1 MAEIDEKAE
10 RRASLVNASVCKGKL
25 LLLWVAALILLISAV
40 CVYFRHGNLMYDYS
54 KGGKTIAF
62 IDIFSSQT
70 GYYMKTFI
78 PLLLPI
84 VLIATVIFITV
95 ITKTFNAKLDL
106 YVLITV
112 TVLLTLTLVIAC
124 VCNVRLKS
132 DSSAYRDGYIDGYI
146 WVKGNKSYYSE
157 FRFEP
162 GMLAALILYLSSGT
176 AFLIFLISVL
186 SGLNEDT
193 PEEKLF
199 FAGRVPSEF
208 NQR

>member
-10 RRASLVNASVCKGKL
+10 RRANLVNASVCKGKL
-25 LLLWVAALILLISAV
+25 LPLWVTALILLVAAV
-40 CVYFRHGNLMYDYS
+40 CVYFKHGNLMYDYS

-62 IDIFSSQT
+62 IDIYSSQT

-95 ITKTFNAKLDL
+95 ITKTINAKLDL

-112 TVLLTLTLVIAC
+112 TILLTLTLVIVC
-124 VCNVRLKS
+124 VCNVQLKT
-132 DSSAYRDGYIDGYI
+132 DSSSSIYNNYQYM
-146 WVKGNKSYYSE
+146 WVKGNKTACTD

-186 SGLNEDT
+186 SGFNEDT

>member
-1 MAEIDEKAE
+1 MAEIDERAE

-112 TVLLTLTLVIAC
+112 TVLLTLTLVIVC

-132 DSSAYRDGYIDGYI
+132 DSSAYGNGYI
-146 WVKGNKSYYSE
+146 WVKGDKSYYSE

-176 AFLIFLISVL
+176 AFLIFLVSVL

-199 FAGRVPSEF
+199 FAGRLPSEF
-208 NQR
+208 NK

>member
-1 MAEIDEKAE
+1 MAEIDERAE

-40 CVYFRHGNLMYDYS
+40 CVYFRHGNLAYDYG
-54 KGGKTIAF
+54 KVGGKTIAF
-62 IDIFSSQT
+62 IDIYSSQT

-112 TVLLTLTLVIAC
+112 TILLTLTLVIVC

-132 DSSAYRDGYIDGYI
+132 DSSAYGNGYI
-146 WVKGNKSYYSE
+146 WVKGDKSYYSE

-176 AFLIFLISVL
+176 AFLIFLVSVL

>member
-1 MAEIDEKAE
+1 MAEIDERAE

-112 TVLLTLTLVIAC
+112 TILLTLTLVIVC

-132 DSSAYRDGYIDGYI
+132 DSSAYRDGYRDGYI

-176 AFLIFLISVL
+176 AFLIFLVSVL

>member
-1 MAEIDEKAE
+1 MAEIDERAE

-40 CVYFRHGNLMYDYS
+40 CVYFRHGNLAYDYG
-54 KGGKTIAF
+54 KVGGKTIAF

-106 YVLITV
+106 YILITV
-112 TVLLTLTLVIAC
+112 TVLLTLTLVIVC
-124 VCNVRLKS
+124 VCNVQIKA
-132 DSSAYRDGYIDGYI
+132 DSSASIYNNDGYI

-176 AFLIFLISVL
+176 AFLIFLVSVL

-199 FAGRVPSEF
+199 FAGRLPSEF
-208 NQR
+208 NK

>member
-1 MAEIDEKAE
+1 MAEIDERAE

-112 TVLLTLTLVIAC
+112 TVLLTLTLVIVC

-132 DSSAYRDGYIDGYI
+132 DSSAYRDGYI

>member
-176 AFLIFLISVL
+176 AFLIFLVSVL

-199 FAGRVPSEF
+199 FAGRLPSEF
-208 NQR
+208 NK

>member
-176 AFLIFLISVL
+176 AFLIFLVSVL

>member
-1 MAEIDEKAE
+1 MAEIDERAE

-112 TVLLTLTLVIAC
+112 TVLLTLTLVIVC

-132 DSSAYRDGYIDGYI
+132 DSSAYGNGYI
-146 WVKGNKSYYSE
+146 WVKGDKSYYSE

-199 FAGRVPSEF
+199 FAGRLPSEF
-208 NQR
+208 NK

>member
-1 MAEIDEKAE
+1 MKE
-10 RRASLVNASVCKGKL
+10 RREGQVVCKGKL

-112 TVLLTLTLVIAC
+112 TILLTLTLVIVC

-132 DSSAYRDGYIDGYI
+132 DSSAYGNGYI
-146 WVKGNKSYYSE
+146 WVKGDKSYYSE

>member
-132 DSSAYRDGYIDGYI
+132 DSSAYGNGYI
-146 WVKGNKSYYSE
+146 WVKGDKSYYSE

-176 AFLIFLISVL
+176 AFLIFLVSVL

>member
-1 MAEIDEKAE
+1 MAEIDERAE

-40 CVYFRHGNLMYDYS
+40 CVYFRHGNLAYDYG
-54 KGGKTIAF
+54 KVGGKTIAF
-62 IDIFSSQT
+62 IDIYSSQT

-112 TVLLTLTLVIAC
+112 TILLTLTLVIVC

-132 DSSAYRDGYIDGYI
+132 DSSAYGNGYI
-146 WVKGNKSYYSE
+146 WVKGDKSYYSE

-199 FAGRVPSEF
+199 FAGRLPSEF
-208 NQR
+208 NK

>member
-70 GYYMKTFI
+70 GYYIKTFI

-84 VLIATVIFITV
+84 VLIATVIFVTV

-132 DSSAYRDGYIDGYI
+132 DSSAYRDGYI
-146 WVKGNKSYYSE
+146 WVEGNKSYYSE

-176 AFLIFLISVL
+176 AFLIFLVSVL
-186 SGLNEDT
+186 LGLNEDT
-193 PEEKLF
+193 SEEKLF
-199 FAGRVPSEF
+199 FAGRLPSEF
-208 NQR
+208 NK

>member
-1 MAEIDEKAE
+1 MAEIDERAE

-112 TVLLTLTLVIAC
+112 TVLLTLTLVIVC
-124 VCNVRLKS
+124 VCNVQIKA
-132 DSSAYRDGYIDGYI
+132 DSSAYGNGYI
-146 WVKGNKSYYSE
+146 WVKGDKSYYSE

-176 AFLIFLISVL
+176 AFLIFLVSVL

-199 FAGRVPSEF
+199 FAGRLPSEF
-208 NQR
+208 NK

>member
-10 RRASLVNASVCKGKL
+10 RRANLVNASVCKGKL

-84 VLIATVIFITV
+84 VLIATVMFITV

-112 TVLLTLTLVIAC
+112 TILLTLTLVIVC
-124 VCNVRLKS
+124 VCNVQIKA
-132 DSSAYRDGYIDGYI
+132 DSSSSIYNNGYI

-176 AFLIFLISVL
+176 AFLIFLVSVL

-199 FAGRVPSEF
+199 FAGRLPSEF
-208 NQR
+208 NK

>member
-1 MAEIDEKAE
+1 MAEIDERAE

-25 LLLWVAALILLISAV
+25 LLLWVAALLLLISAV
-40 CVYFRHGNLMYDYS
+40 CVYFKHGNLMYDYS

-132 DSSAYRDGYIDGYI
+132 DSSAYGDGYI

-176 AFLIFLISVL
+176 AFLIFLVSVL

-199 FAGRVPSEF
+199 FAGRLPSEF
-208 NQR
+208 SQR

>member
-25 LLLWVAALILLISAV
+25 LLLCVAALILLISAV

-132 DSSAYRDGYIDGYI
+132 DSSAYIDGYI

-157 FRFEP
+157 FRFET

-176 AFLIFLISVL
+176 AFLIFWVSVL

-199 FAGRVPSEF
+199 FAGRLPSEF
-208 NQR
+208 NK

>member
-1 MAEIDEKAE
+1 MAEIDERAE

-40 CVYFRHGNLMYDYS
+40 CVYFRHGNLAYDYG
-54 KGGKTIAF
+54 KVGGKTIAF
-62 IDIFSSQT
+62 IDIYSSQT

-112 TVLLTLTLVIAC
+112 TILLTLTLVIVC

-132 DSSAYRDGYIDGYI
+132 DSSAYGNGYI
-146 WVKGNKSYYSE
+146 WVKGDKSYYSE

-176 AFLIFLISVL
+176 AFLIFLVSVL

-199 FAGRVPSEF
+199 FAGRLPSEF
-208 NQR
+208 NK

>member
-1 MAEIDEKAE
+1 MAEIDERAE

-40 CVYFRHGNLMYDYS
+40 CVYFRHGNLAYDYG
-54 KGGKTIAF
+54 KVGGKTIAF
-62 IDIFSSQT
+62 IDIYSSQT

-112 TVLLTLTLVIAC
+112 TILLTLTLVIVC

-132 DSSAYRDGYIDGYI
+132 DSSAYGNGYI
-146 WVKGNKSYYSE
+146 WVKGDKSYYSE

-176 AFLIFLISVL
+176 AFLIFLVSVL
-186 SGLNEDT
+186 SGLNEN
-193 PEEKLF
+193 LRSVCIIALN
-199 FAGRVPSEF
+199 FAKRNDF
-208 NQR
+208 

>member
-10 RRASLVNASVCKGKL
+10 RRANLVNASVCKGKL
-25 LLLWVAALILLISAV
+25 LPLWVTALILLVAAV
-40 CVYFRHGNLMYDYS
+40 CVYFKHGNLMYDYS

-62 IDIFSSQT
+62 IDIYASQT

-95 ITKTFNAKLDL
+95 ITKTINAKLDL

-132 DSSAYRDGYIDGYI
+132 DSSAYRDGYI

-176 AFLIFLISVL
+176 AFLIFLVSVL

-199 FAGRVPSEF
+199 FAGRLPSEF
-208 NQR
+208 NK

>member
-1 MAEIDEKAE
+1 MAEIDERAE

-132 DSSAYRDGYIDGYI
+132 DSSAYRAGYI

-176 AFLIFLISVL
+176 AFLIFLVSVL

-199 FAGRVPSEF
+199 FAGRLPSEF
-208 NQR
+208 NK

>member
-1 MAEIDEKAE
+1 
-10 RRASLVNASVCKGKL
+10 
-25 LLLWVAALILLISAV
+25 
-40 CVYFRHGNLMYDYS
+40 MYDYS

-112 TVLLTLTLVIAC
+112 TVLLTLTLVIVC
-124 VCNVRLKS
+124 VCNVQIKA
-132 DSSAYRDGYIDGYI
+132 DSSASIYNNDGYI

>member
-1 MAEIDEKAE
+1 MAEIDERAE

-112 TVLLTLTLVIAC
+112 TILLTLTLVIAC

-132 DSSAYRDGYIDGYI
+132 DSSAYRAGYI

-176 AFLIFLISVL
+176 AFLIFLVSVL

>member
-1 MAEIDEKAE
+1 MAEIDERAE

-84 VLIATVIFITV
+84 VLIATVIFITI

-112 TVLLTLTLVIAC
+112 TILLTLTLVIVC

-176 AFLIFLISVL
+176 AFLIFLVSVL

-199 FAGRVPSEF
+199 FAGRLPSEF
-208 NQR
+208 NK

>member
-1 MAEIDEKAE
+1 MAEIDERAE

-40 CVYFRHGNLMYDYS
+40 CVYFRHGNLAYDYG
-54 KGGKTIAF
+54 KVGGKTIAF
-62 IDIFSSQT
+62 IDIYSSQT
-70 GYYMKTFI
+70 GYYMKAFI

-112 TVLLTLTLVIAC
+112 TILLTLTLVIVC

-132 DSSAYRDGYIDGYI
+132 DSSAYGNGYI
-146 WVKGNKSYYSE
+146 WVKGDKSYYSE

-176 AFLIFLISVL
+176 AFLIFLVSVL

-199 FAGRVPSEF
+199 FAGRLPSEF
-208 NQR
+208 NK

>member
-10 RRASLVNASVCKGKL
+10 RRANLVNASVCKGKL

-62 IDIFSSQT
+62 IDIYALQT

-112 TVLLTLTLVIAC
+112 TVLLTLTLVIVC
-124 VCNVRLKS
+124 VCNVQLKT
-132 DSSAYRDGYIDGYI
+132 DSSSSIYNNYQYI
-146 WVKGNKSYYSE
+146 WVKGNKTACTD

-176 AFLIFLISVL
+176 AFLIFLVSVL

>member
-1 MAEIDEKAE
+1 MAEIDERAE

-132 DSSAYRDGYIDGYI
+132 DSSAYRAGYI

-176 AFLIFLISVL
+176 AFLIFLVSVL

>member
-1 MAEIDEKAE
+1 MAEIDERAE

-112 TVLLTLTLVIAC
+112 TVLLTLTLVIVC

-132 DSSAYRDGYIDGYI
+132 DSSAYGNGYI
-146 WVKGNKSYYSE
+146 WVKGDKSYYSE

>member
-1 MAEIDEKAE
+1 MAEIDERAE

-112 TVLLTLTLVIAC
+112 TVLLTLTLVIVC
-124 VCNVRLKS
+124 VCNVQIKA
-132 DSSAYRDGYIDGYI
+132 DSSSSIYNNGYI
-146 WVKGNKSYYSE
+146 WVKGKKDYYSE

-176 AFLIFLISVL
+176 AFLIFLVSVL

-199 FAGRVPSEF
+199 FAGRLPSEF
-208 NQR
+208 NK

>member
-1 MAEIDEKAE
+1 MAEIDERAE

-25 LLLWVAALILLISAV
+25 LLLWVASLILLISAV
-40 CVYFRHGNLMYDYS
+40 CVYFRHGNLAYDYG
-54 KGGKTIAF
+54 KVGGKTIAF
-62 IDIFSSQT
+62 IDIYSSQT

-132 DSSAYRDGYIDGYI
+132 DSSAYGDGYI

-176 AFLIFLISVL
+176 AFLIFLVSVL

-199 FAGRVPSEF
+199 FAGRLPSEF
-208 NQR
+208 NK

>member
-1 MAEIDEKAE
+1 MAEIDERAE

-106 YVLITV
+106 YILITV
-112 TVLLTLTLVIAC
+112 TILLTLTLVIVC

-132 DSSAYRDGYIDGYI
+132 DSSAYGNGYI
-146 WVKGNKSYYSE
+146 WVKGDKSYYSE

-176 AFLIFLISVL
+176 AFLIFLVSVL

-199 FAGRVPSEF
+199 FAGRLPSEF
-208 NQR
+208 NK

>member
-112 TVLLTLTLVIAC
+112 TILLTLTLVIVC

-176 AFLIFLISVL
+176 AFLIFLVSVL

-199 FAGRVPSEF
+199 FAGRLPSEF
-208 NQR
+208 NK

>member
-1 MAEIDEKAE
+1 MAEIDERAE

-112 TVLLTLTLVIAC
+112 TILLTLTLVIVC
-124 VCNVRLKS
+124 VCNVQIKA

-176 AFLIFLISVL
+176 AFLIFLVSVL

-199 FAGRVPSEF
+199 FAGRLPSEF
-208 NQR
+208 NK

>member
-1 MAEIDEKAE
+1 MAEIDERAE

-112 TVLLTLTLVIAC
+112 TILLTLTLVIVC

-176 AFLIFLISVL
+176 AFLIFLVSVL

-199 FAGRVPSEF
+199 FAGRLPSEF
-208 NQR
+208 NK

>member
-1 MAEIDEKAE
+1 
-10 RRASLVNASVCKGKL
+10 
-25 LLLWVAALILLISAV
+25 
-40 CVYFRHGNLMYDYS
+40 MYDYS

-112 TVLLTLTLVIAC
+112 TVLLTLTLVTAC
-124 VCNVRLKS
+124 VCNVQIKA
-132 DSSAYRDGYIDGYI
+132 DSSASIYNNDGYI
-146 WVKGNKSYYSE
+146 WVKGNKAYYSE

>member
-1 MAEIDEKAE
+1 MAEIDERAE

-112 TVLLTLTLVIAC
+112 TVLLTLTLVIVC

-132 DSSAYRDGYIDGYI
+132 DSSAYGNGYI
-146 WVKGNKSYYSE
+146 WVKGDKSYYSE
-157 FRFEP
+157 FRFEQ

-176 AFLIFLISVL
+176 AFLIFLVSVL

>member
-1 MAEIDEKAE
+1 MAEIDERAE

-112 TVLLTLTLVIAC
+112 TILLTLTLVIVC

-176 AFLIFLISVL
+176 AFLIFLVSVL

>member
-1 MAEIDEKAE
+1 MAEIDERAE

-112 TVLLTLTLVIAC
+112 TVLLTLTLVIVC

-132 DSSAYRDGYIDGYI
+132 DSSAYGNGYI
-146 WVKGNKSYYSE
+146 WVKGDKSYYSE

-176 AFLIFLISVL
+176 AFLIFLVSVL

>member
-1 MAEIDEKAE
+1 MAENDERAE

-112 TVLLTLTLVIAC
+112 TILLTLTLVIVC
-124 VCNVRLKS
+124 VCNVRLKF
-132 DSSAYRDGYIDGYI
+132 DSSAYRDGYI

-176 AFLIFLISVL
+176 AFLIFLVSVL

-193 PEEKLF
+193 PEEKLI
-199 FAGRVPSEF
+199 FAGRLPSEF
-208 NQR
+208 NK